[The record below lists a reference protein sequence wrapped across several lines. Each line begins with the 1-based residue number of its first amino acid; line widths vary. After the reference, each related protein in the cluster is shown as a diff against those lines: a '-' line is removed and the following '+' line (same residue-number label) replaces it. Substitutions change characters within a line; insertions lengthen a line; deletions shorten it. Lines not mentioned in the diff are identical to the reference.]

1 MFLSETTVAL
11 PRCNS
16 DKIGLK
22 SVFSK
27 YVVAERNGHANANRD
42 KLDMWEQFFVEK
54 KGNNKFA
61 FKSHH
66 GKYLIALPNG
76 KVMANGPRPDT
87 WETFTVEAMGL
98 KTAFKTHHNTYLFA
112 DRAGNLNAKRKLG
125 HGSGFS
131 INCLGGLNG

>member
-1 MFLSETTVAL
+1 MF
-11 PRCNS
+11 
-16 DKIGLK
+16 G
-22 SVFSK
+22 K

-42 KLDMWEQFFVEK
+42 KLDLWEQFSVEK

-125 HGSGFS
+125 YGSGFS
-131 INCLGGLNG
+131 IKCLDGLNG